1 MSDLEKVVRYLAENE
16 VFCHIS
22 GCHHKRTKL
31 RKAVV
36 DMVELLDMA
45 EFKA

>member
-22 GCHHKRTKL
+22 GRRHQRTKL
-31 RKAVV
+31 RKAIVN
-36 DMVELLDMA
+36 MVELLDMA